1 MSSRTPGQPPAGIPA
16 YRQDDD
22 RRRDEARLSTLQTQ
36 VDEVRQALR
45 ELASRQVRLE
55 DNLKLSEG
63 QTAQNRIQLDQAR
76 QENAQSAQARALD
89 ENRTRQQ
96 LADLEQQLDDG
107 IRPMRGMQ
115 AQIAELLEASRKKA
129 DDTGQNQRRFDEL
142 KTLLD
147 TLQALGDRNAVV
159 THQLRDSID
168 AIRSEMEQIRRDIIR
183 NEDAVKVV
191 DQEARRRIAE
201 VSQTTESF
209 ASRMDELRSDLA
221 HAFDLVE
228 ELRRS
233 VAHVDPTLEELR
245 ETDAGMRVEVNR
257 LQAQAIERHE
267 MLVERIEDTRANQET
282 HLIELRSSMDQRF
295 ERIGER
301 IERLNEEFR
310 QLEFKVGNVGLSLD
324 ELKQVDAS
332 LRRELWS
339 LHEQRIRVR
348 LEQVQQELDN
358 ATGNRRSMEAQAR
371 VPEDPAEPK
380 TIRSLDL

>member
-16 YRQDDD
+16 YRQEDD
-22 RRRDEARLSTLQTQ
+22 RRRDDARLATLQTQ

-55 DNLKLSEG
+55 DNVKQFEG
-63 QTAQNRIQLDQAR
+63 TTAQNRIQIDQIR
-76 QENAQSAQARALD
+76 QENAQSGQARALD

-96 LADLEQQLDDG
+96 LVDLEQHLDDA

-115 AQIAELLEASRKKA
+115 AQIAELLEASRKKV
-129 DDTGQNQRRFDEL
+129 DDTSQNQRRFDEL

-159 THQLRDSID
+159 THQLRDAID
-168 AIRSEMEQIRRDIIR
+168 TIKSEMEQIRRDIIR

-201 VSQTTESF
+201 VSQTTEGF

-245 ETDAGMRVEVNR
+245 EADATLRVEVNR

-267 MLVERIEDTRANQET
+267 ILVERIEDTRANHET
-282 HLIELRSSMDQRF
+282 HLLELRSSMDQRF

-310 QLEFKVGNVGLSLD
+310 QLEFKVSNVGLSLD
-324 ELKQVDAS
+324 ELRQADAS

-339 LHEQRIRVR
+339 LHEQRIRIR

-358 ATGNRRSMEAQAR
+358 VSGGRRSMESQSR
-371 VPEDPAEPK
+371 TPESPDEPK
-380 TIRSLDL
+380 TIRSLDV